1 MLSVGGWGKHAVPPA
16 AGVFLQIGGRIQL
29 VDDFL
34 TDDLFDYVLQR
45 YNPRKD
51 AVLVND
57 DEEVFAALQ
66 EFLQQLVE
74 SGRLGNGVG
83 RAG

>member
-16 AGVFLQIGGRIQL
+16 AGVFLHIGSRIQF
-29 VDDFL
+29 VDDL
-34 TDDLFDYVLQR
+34 LADDLFDDVLQR
-45 YNPRKD
+45 YNAGKD